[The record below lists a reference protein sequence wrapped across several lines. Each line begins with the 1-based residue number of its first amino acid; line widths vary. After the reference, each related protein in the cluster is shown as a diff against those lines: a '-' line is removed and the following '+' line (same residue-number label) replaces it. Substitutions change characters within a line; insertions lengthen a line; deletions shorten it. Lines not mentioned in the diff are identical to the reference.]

1 MIFNFAF
8 HKEFLAGFHFQS
20 FLFVSGYCDC
30 ERGDGYS
37 FELWLKEDYP
47 DRIFWHPLLEC
58 ILCIRNSLYCSE
70 NMPDSKDGYSVRLF
84 LPVEGLKPFNF
95 DLNTQDVLIIINI
108 LKMIG
113 KET

>member
-1 MIFNFAF
+1 
-8 HKEFLAGFHFQS
+8 
-20 FLFVSGYCDC
+20 
-30 ERGDGYS
+30 
-37 FELWLKEDYP
+37 
-47 DRIFWHPLLEC
+47 
-58 ILCIRNSLYCSE
+58 
-70 NMPDSKDGYSVRLF
+70 MPDSKDGYSVRLF